1 MPKVAV
7 KMGKAATINKF
18 DANAVQQNTGMRM

>member
-7 KMGKAATINKF
+7 RIGNAATISMF
-18 DANAVQQNTGMRM
+18 EHSAVQQNTGMRM

>member
-7 KMGKAATINKF
+7 RIGKAATINMLE
-18 DANAVQQNTGMRM
+18 ASAVQQNTGMRT